1 MEIEIEFFHKN
12 FTKKDPKSLTD
23 HIQRMALGEA
33 PFFPAMLGL
42 VYGKLF
48 RKTLAPPV
56 VSESSFR
63 TPAKAEPTPFPAPP
77 STTFRGE
84 LLKCPQ
90 CSARVR
96 LKDLYDSFR
105 CPHCLPRSVFHLQP
119 FVQCPLCD
127 TLQVNDSDSCLKRSC
142 GVKFM

>member
-23 HIQRMALGEA
+23 HIQIMALGEA
-33 PFFPAMLGL
+33 PFFPATLGL

-48 RKTLAPPV
+48 RKTLAQPV
-56 VSESSFR
+56 ASKSSLR
-63 TPAKAEPTPFPAPP
+63 RPANAEVAPFPATPG
-77 STTFRGE
+77 TTVRAE

-96 LKDLYDSFR
+96 LKDLYDGFR
-105 CPHCLPRSVFHLQP
+105 CPRCLPGNVFRLRP
-119 FVQCPLCD
+119 FVECPLCD
-127 TLQVNDSDSCLKRSC
+127 TLRAGDSDSCIKRSC
-142 GVKFM
+142 GVKFV